1 MEYLEEDK
9 LNSKLFSAS
18 MVKGETY
25 TFNMNVAATF
35 FFIRTNQPN
44 SYSGVVYVDVFG
56 TLGNAQGI
64 NVKVENNKISITNT
78 IDLVRFCVGVIK

>member
-1 MEYLEEDK
+1 M
-9 LNSKLFSAS
+9 A
-18 MVKGETY
+18 KGETY

-35 FFIRTNQPN
+35 FFIRTNHLN
-44 SYSGVVYVDVFG
+44 SYSGVVYVDAFG

-64 NVKVENNKISITNT
+64 NVKVENNKVSITNT

>member
-1 MEYLEEDK
+1 M
-9 LNSKLFSAS
+9 A
-18 MVKGETY
+18 KGETY

-44 SYSGVVYVDVFG
+44 SYSGVVYVDAFG

-64 NVKVENNKISITNT
+64 NVKVENNKVSITNT